1 LKQENKTMKT
11 ILLIAL
17 QFFAFVAMAQVEI
30 GGKVITTTG
39 EPVSGANVFIQ
50 GSYDGTTS
58 DSLGFFRFKT
68 DLTGTQTLI
77 ASFIGFETT
86 GINLDIKA
94 PIFNISITLKE
105 LLSELDEVVI
115 NAGTFEASD
124 KKKSV
129 MLKPLDIALT
139 AGAMGD
145 IYGAFGTLS
154 GSQKVGEDGR
164 LFVRGGEGYE
174 TKTFMDGMLVNSPY
188 YSKMPDLP
196 TRGRFSPILFNGSVF
211 STGGYSAE
219 YGQALSSVVSLNTV
233 ALEPESKL
241 SISLMSV
248 GVQGST
254 AKRWDNTSLA
264 INGEYLYTGF
274 SNKIFKQNIDW
285 LEMPVIYGTT
295 LMFRHKTSETGM
307 IKSFGSFSRN
317 ISRMLYNN
325 FGELTF
331 QEVGLSNLNSYLNTT
346 YNEML
351 SKKWMVNTGIAL
363 NFDNEKTELK
373 PDLIT
378 TVRKSGQIKAC
389 FTRFISEKTE
399 LKTGAD
405 FIINDYRQSIDLNGH
420 FELPFRNNQVSVF
433 SESEFKINSLIAI
446 RAGIRGEYSSLLR
459 EFRLMPRLSSAI
471 KSGKFSQVS
480 FAFGTFYQNPEDDYL
495 KFDPT
500 LSPEKASHTILTYQF
515 KKETQTLRI
524 EAYHKNYSK
533 LVKYTEPYMPVP
545 GNYTNTGSGYSNGFD
560 IFWRNEKAFGKSDY
574 WVTYS
579 WNDSKRNYKDF
590 PTKATPYYVS
600 EHNLS
605 VAYKKFF
612 FKTNTFGA
620 FTYTFA
626 SGRPYYNPNN
636 PEFMSDLTKP
646 FNDISFSLTHI
657 FYLFGK
663 QTVAHLV
670 ANNLF
675 GFNNVFGY
683 SFSETPNQQGL
694 YESKPV
700 TSPQKRMAVI
710 LISIQL

>member
-1 LKQENKTMKT
+1 MKT
-11 ILLIAL
+11 ILLITL
-17 QFFAFVAMAQVEI
+17 QLLVMAGFAQVEI
-30 GGKVITTTG
+30 GGTVNTLSG
-39 EPVSGANVFIQ
+39 EPVSGANLFIN
-50 GSYDGTTS
+50 GSYDGATS
-58 DSLGFFRFKT
+58 DSLGNFCFKT
-68 DLTGTQTLI
+68 GLTGTQVLV
-77 ASFIGFETT
+77 ASFIGYETQSVT
-86 GINLDIKA
+86 LDIQQS
-94 PIFNISITLKE
+94 ILNLRITLKE
-105 LLSELDEVVI
+105 LSSEIDEVVI

-129 MLKPLDIALT
+129 LLKPLDIALT

-154 GSQKVGEDGR
+154 GSQKVAEDGR

-233 ALEPESKL
+233 ALEPESK
-241 SISLMSV
+241 SSVSLISV
-248 GVQGST
+248 GLQGST
-254 AKRWDNTSLA
+254 AKRWENTSLA
-264 INGEYLYTGF
+264 VNGEFLHTGL

-285 LEMPVIYGTT
+285 LQTPVIFGST

-307 IKSFGSFSRN
+307 IKTFGSFSRN
-317 ISRMLYNN
+317 TSRMMYDN
-325 FGELTF
+325 FAQSLF
-331 QEVGLSNLNSYLNTT
+331 QEVNLNNFNSYLNTT
-346 YNEML
+346 YNEMIG
-351 SKKWMVNTGIAL
+351 KKWMVNTGIAFNL
-363 NFDNEKTELK
+363 DNEKTGLDT
-373 PDLIT
+373 DLIT

-389 FTRFISEKTE
+389 FTKFISEKAE
-399 LKTGAD
+399 MKTGAD
-405 FIINDYRQSIDLNGH
+405 FVVNEYRQTIDMNGH
-420 FELPFRNNQVSVF
+420 FELPFQNNQLSVF
-433 SESEFKINSLIAI
+433 AESEVKISSKIAL

-459 EFRLMPRLSSAI
+459 ETRVMPRFSSAV
-471 KSGKFSQVS
+471 KSGKYSQVS
-480 FAFGTFYQNPEDDYL
+480 LAFGTFYQNPEDDYL

-500 LSPEKASHTILTYQF
+500 LLPEKASHTILTYQF

-533 LVKYTEPYMPVP
+533 LVKYVEEFLPVP

-560 IFWRNEKAFGKSDY
+560 FFWRNEKAFGKSDY
-574 WVTYS
+574 WITYS
-579 WNDSKRNYKDF
+579 WNDSKRNYRDF
-590 PTKATPYYVS
+590 PVKATPTYVS

-605 VAYKKFF
+605 VVYKKFF

-626 SGRPYYNPNN
+626 SGRPYFNPNN
-636 PEFMSDLTKP
+636 PKFMADHTRP

-663 QTVAHLV
+663 QTVTHLV
-670 ANNLF
+670 VNNVF

-683 SFSETPNQQGL
+683 TYSETPNQQGL

-700 TSPQKRMAVI
+700 TSPQRRMAVI
-710 LISIQL
+710 LLSIQL